1 MAPQESELPP
11 DVALPPDVVQP
22 PDVELPLGEPDGSE
36 PGVWVAP
43 TLRAD
48 LLSWGLAALWGGSPA
63 AVKLSL
69 EHGHPMR
76 LALLRLLIAVLTMIA
91 ADRIMGVRLRP
102 TRREAA
108 YLGALG
114 LLLAGH
120 TAASYYG
127 HDLTSVGH
135 ASALLGSNP
144 IFAMLLAH
152 FFIAGD
158 RLNLRGVLGAVI
170 VYAGVLTLFSQH
182 FAGEGETL
190 LGDLLMIIA
199 SLTIAVRQISV
210 ARLTQWIHPV
220 KVVFWETLAATPIF
234 VVAAIVIETD
244 RWTWHWELLIALLY
258 QGFLMFGLGLF
269 LNTHLMQ
276 RYMPSR
282 ILATQMMIPLFGV
295 VFGWALFGEP
305 IGWELAV
312 AVALVVIGVLVS
324 PRWPLPMRSH
334 PPAEAEEAEEEAED
348 AAELPPFSFYEEPR
362 PAEDSGDEE

>member
-1 MAPQESELPP
+1 MSQQESDLPP
-11 DVALPPDVVQP
+11 DLDPQPGAAPPPDV
-22 PDVELPLGEPDGSE
+22 DLPLGEPDGSE

-69 EHGHPMR
+69 EHAHPMR
-76 LALLRLLIAVLTMIA
+76 LAMLRLLIAVATMII

-108 YLGALG
+108 WLGALG

-158 RLNLRGVLGAVI
+158 RLNLRGALGIVI
-170 VYAGVLTLFSQH
+170 VYAGVLVLFSQH
-182 FAGEGETL
+182 FAGEGESL

-220 KVVFWETLAATPIF
+220 KVVFWETLVATPFF
-234 VVAAIVIETD
+234 VVAALLIETD

-269 LNTHLMQ
+269 LNTHLIQ

-282 ILATQMMIPLFGV
+282 ILATQMMIPIFGV
-295 VFGWALFGEP
+295 VFGWALFGES

-312 AVALVVIGVLVS
+312 AVALVVIGVVVS
-324 PRWPLPMRSH
+324 PRWPLPMLAPQPQEEAAAE
-334 PPAEAEEAEEEAED
+334 PPPTDDGEQHTAEA
-348 AAELPPFSFYEEPR
+348 AAGQ
-362 PAEDSGDEE
+362 EDSGEEE